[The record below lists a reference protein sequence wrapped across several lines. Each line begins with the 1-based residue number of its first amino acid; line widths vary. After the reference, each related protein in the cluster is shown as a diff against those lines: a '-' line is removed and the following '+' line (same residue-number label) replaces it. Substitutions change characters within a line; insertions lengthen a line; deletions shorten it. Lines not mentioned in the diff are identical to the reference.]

1 MPNASRRRRPYPWP
15 ASRLS
20 RERDV
25 MHSLHLESKRTGRPI
40 TAIIEE
46 AVCTHLEAQMNL
58 QIAESAPI
66 GFATVSRTPP
76 AA

>member
-1 MPNASRRRRPYPWP
+1 MSLRRRRPYPWP

-46 AVCTHLEAQMNL
+46 AVCTHLETQMNL
-58 QIAESAPI
+58 QIAESRTI
-66 GFATVSRTPP
+66 GFETASSPSPQTV
-76 AA
+76 A